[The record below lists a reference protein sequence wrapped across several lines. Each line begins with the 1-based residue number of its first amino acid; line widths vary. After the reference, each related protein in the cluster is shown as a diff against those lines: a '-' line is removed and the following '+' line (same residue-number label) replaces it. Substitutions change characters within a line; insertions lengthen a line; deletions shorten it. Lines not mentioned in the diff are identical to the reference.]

1 MNGGFTIAGTL
12 AVTGSLLFISCAAA
26 QNSATDKLKGRV
38 REAVL
43 EAKASGRSQIEIPP
57 VQITP
62 PSVDSLFEVG
72 ERYTVIVGQPVQI
85 VTFVEADGSGILTC
99 YKLKVSEVLT
109 KQPAVPS
116 EPFLEQIGLP
126 AALLPLGPDEVLA
139 PHYGGSI
146 VSEGITVHQSAPFAF
161 RLQSNRQYVLVVYL
175 EASSAIA
182 SLAAMN
188 NAAFELQ
195 SDGSILPMGHKDH
208 PLVKDIYVRTG
219 NSLEFL
225 RKVLKE
231 QRR

>member
-1 MNGGFTIAGTL
+1 MAFTIAGAL
-12 AVTGSLLFISCAAA
+12 AVTGSLLFISYAAG
-26 QNSATDKLKGRV
+26 QNSATDDQKGRV

-57 VQITP
+57 IQITP
-62 PSVDSLFEVG
+62 PSVDNLFEVG
-72 ERYTVIVGQPVQI
+72 ERYTIIVGQPVQI
-85 VTFVEADGSGILTC
+85 ATFVAADGYIETW
-99 YKLKVSEVLT
+99 YKFKISEVLT
-109 KQPAVPS
+109 KQPAVRNQPL
-116 EPFLEQIGLP
+116 LEQTGLP
-126 AALLPLGPDEVLA
+126 AALFPLGADEVLVGVQ
-139 PHYGGSI
+139 GGSI

-175 EASSAIA
+175 EASGKIA

-208 PLVKDIYVRTG
+208 PLVKDIYVRSG

-225 RKVLKE
+225 RKALKE